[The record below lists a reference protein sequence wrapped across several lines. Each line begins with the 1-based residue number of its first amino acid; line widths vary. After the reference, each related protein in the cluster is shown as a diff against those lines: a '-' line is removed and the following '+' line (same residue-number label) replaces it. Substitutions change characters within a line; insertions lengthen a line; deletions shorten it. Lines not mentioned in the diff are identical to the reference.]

1 MKVVGENRRKVAAA
15 EAASSQHM
23 GVQSGKEETKKKNKS
38 CTCSSSE
45 LG

>member
-23 GVQSGKEETKKKNKS
+23 GVQSGKEETKKNKIKVVRVPVQN
-38 CTCSSSE
+38 
-45 LG
+45 